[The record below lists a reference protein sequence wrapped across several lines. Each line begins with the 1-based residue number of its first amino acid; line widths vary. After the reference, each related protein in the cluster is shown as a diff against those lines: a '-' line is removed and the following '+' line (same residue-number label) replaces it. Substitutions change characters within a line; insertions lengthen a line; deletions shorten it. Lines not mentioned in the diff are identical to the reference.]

1 MITAS
6 EDIGYRIKWKNG
18 LFYFYFVTLT
28 VVSAW
33 LFYSMSQTETPDSLL
48 VAMAIVT
55 CLSAVIFF
63 AAAITGTAKKRACL
77 KIRGETLIV
86 AKYKEKI
93 IDFADV
99 ENVQYTLSM
108 VGAPKN
114 SIIANMTLKSGKIT
128 ITLKDKSEI
137 CVRDVKNVKSVC
149 YTIRKRIFGE

>member
-18 LFYFYFVTLT
+18 LFYFYFVTFT

-86 AKYKEKI
+86 AK
-93 IDFADV
+93 
-99 ENVQYTLSM
+99 
-108 VGAPKN
+108 
-114 SIIANMTLKSGKIT
+114 
-128 ITLKDKSEI
+128 
-137 CVRDVKNVKSVC
+137 
-149 YTIRKRIFGE
+149 